1 VPIHLIYLSSK
12 LRSID
17 LEDNKLSDV
26 DAFSPIAIIGDE
38 INTIDLSQNDGL
50 IKEGNTENINQVQ
63 RYSEC
68 LPKGPLTYISGHI

>member
-1 VPIHLIYLSSK
+1 MPIHLIYLSSK

-17 LEDNKLSDV
+17 LEDNELSDV

-50 IKEGNTENINQVQ
+50 IKEGSTENINQVQ
-63 RYSEC
+63 RYSE
-68 LPKGPLTYISGHI
+68 